1 MRAFSREV
9 MPADGPDGS
18 VDIKLQWKR
27 QGSCRET
34 VGALARITAKHAV
47 KCQIWDILAVD
58 PTGLHMDWKWV
69 LRT

>member
-34 VGALARITAKHAV
+34 VGALARITARHAV
-47 KCQIWDILAVD
+47 KCQIWDILTVD
-58 PTGLHMDWKWV
+58 PAGLHMDWKWV

>member
-9 MPADGPDGS
+9 VPADGPDGS
-18 VDIKLQWKR
+18 VDIRLQWKR
-27 QGSCRET
+27 QGSRRET

-47 KCQIWDILAVD
+47 KCQLRDILAVD
-58 PTGLHMDWKWV
+58 PTGLHIDCKWV